1 MTGRVPVKQG
11 LVVVLATACA
21 FAACGGRPHRGTV
34 DPRYQGP
41 ILSDDAARG
50 RNRYE
55 IVCSPCHGD
64 HSERVGPLL
73 AGLGWSAPEVRA
85 QVREGT
91 ALMPPI
97 RPSRLSDDDLEALLA
112 YFVELGVVADPELA
126 AEMSDE
132 EAHRGR
138 VDAGVDAPIDA
149 GLDAGELDAGEL
161 DAGELDA
168 GDADLDA
175 GDALGGDLD
184 AGVPVDL
191 DAGDAGDAA
200 PHDARAVMDPW
211 TP

>member
-1 MTGRVPVKQG
+1 MSGRVPVKQAVKQG
-11 LVVVLATACA
+11 WVVVLATACA

-149 GLDAGELDAGEL
+149 DLDAGALELDA
-161 DAGELDA
+161 DV

-175 GDALGGDLD
+175 GEASLPDGELD
-184 AGVPVDL
+184 AGVPSDL
-191 DAGDAGDAA
+191 DAGDAGDAPVA
-200 PHDARAVMDPW
+200 PRSVMDPW